1 MLKKNKVTKREIT
14 LFIAFLLV
22 YAVLFTDKFLQK
34 AYANLKKLEG
44 TIALNEKTLFYSKT
58 FLERS
63 NELDSEYNAIFS
75 VSALAEDFDA
85 LLQEI
90 NSFAQ
95 RYDVNILNIK
105 PTLLTEEKKYKTFLI
120 RIEGQD
126 DVAAISKFLFA
137 LTKRHKNI
145 GIERIQIKAQ
155 KKEELPRISI
165 ALNAVIFKR

>member
-14 LFIAFLLV
+14 LFLAFLCV
-22 YAVLFTDKFLQK
+22 YTILFADKFIQR
-34 AYANLKKLEG
+34 AYANLKKLEN
-44 TIALNEKTLFYSKT
+44 TIASKEKTLSFYTT
-58 FLERS
+58 FLKNS
-63 NELDSEYNAIFS
+63 TELDSQYSAIFS
-75 VSALAEDFDA
+75 GSALAEDFDS

-90 NSFAQ
+90 NAFAQ
-95 RYDVNILNIK
+95 RYNVNILNIK
-105 PTLLTEEKKYKTFLI
+105 PTLLTEEKKYKTYVI

-126 DVAAISKFLFA
+126 DVAAVSRFLYY

-165 ALNAVIFKR
+165 ALNAVTFKR